1 MTTRPFDPRLPRQV
15 PAVRA
20 HLAVLGLLGGGAAA
34 VIVAQAVA
42 LAATLA
48 AAAQGRLATG
58 ALVAFVAAVA
68 GRAGWVW
75 LSGLVAARTAARVK
89 QDLRGQLAEA
99 VTRRGP
105 GWLAGQRAGELAT
118 LIGRGLDGLDNY
130 LTGYLSQLVLSVTVP
145 VAVLAQLV
153 LADWSSAVIVAVTLP
168 LVPVF
173 GMLVGWQ
180 TRTATERQWR
190 RLSRLGG
197 HFLDLVTGLATLRAF
212 GRAGTQAVAVR
223 RMAEAHR
230 RATMRTLRIAFL
242 SALVLELLAAVAVA
256 LVAVPVGL
264 RLLAGGLDLYTAL
277 LVLFLV
283 PEAFLPLRTAG
294 SRFHA
299 SVEGLTALDHA
310 FTTLADPPADP
321 PATAVERTG
330 PPDAVPP
337 GPVPTGPVP
346 TGPVP
351 TGPVPTG
358 PVPTDPVIEFQD
370 VTVAFPRGV
379 ALHRFSLRI
388 APGTKLAVIGP
399 SGAGKSTLL
408 HLLLGFVTPTEG
420 RILVAGT
427 DLTTLDVERWRR
439 RLAWVPQRPH
449 LFAAS
454 LRENLRLGAP
464 HAPDRAVREAVA
476 AAGLTAT
483 VDGLPAGLDT
493 VLGERGQGLSGGQR
507 RRLALARAW
516 LRDAPVVL
524 LDEPTAGLDSATE
537 AAVCAAAAKLVA
549 GRTALLV
556 AHRPAMLELADRV
569 IRLEGG
575 RLVADQPGPAATP
588 QAVVPA

>member
-1 MTTRPFDPRLPRQV
+1 MTTRPFDPRLPRRV
-15 PAVRA
+15 PAIRA
-20 HLAVLGLLGGGAAA
+20 HLAVLGVLGGVAAA
-34 VIVAQAVA
+34 VVVGQAVA

-48 AAAQGRLATG
+48 TAAQGRLAVG
-58 ALVAFVAAVA
+58 ALLAFLAAVA
-68 GRAGWVW
+68 GRAGWIW

-89 QDLRGQLAEA
+89 QELRGQLAEA
-99 VTRRGP
+99 VARRGP

-118 LIGRGLDGLDNY
+118 LIGRGLDGLDSY
-130 LTGYLSQLVLSVTVP
+130 FTGYLPHLVLSVTVP
-145 VAVLAQLV
+145 VAVLAQLI

-180 TRTATERQWR
+180 TRSATERQWR

-197 HFLDLVTGLATLRAF
+197 HFLDMVTGLATLRVF
-212 GRAGTQAVAVR
+212 GRASAQAAAVR

-242 SALVLELLAAVAVA
+242 SALVLELLAALAVA
-256 LVAVPVGL
+256 LVAVPIGL

-294 SRFHA
+294 ARFHA
-299 SVEGLTALDHA
+299 SVEGLTALDQA
-310 FTTLADPPADP
+310 FTTLADPP
-321 PATAVERTG
+321 PAARGTPALVRAARA
-330 PPDAVPP
+330 PS
-337 GPVPTGPVP
+337 
-346 TGPVP
+346 
-351 TGPVPTG
+351 
-358 PVPTDPVIEFQD
+358 DPVIEFQD
-370 VTVAFPRGV
+370 VTVAFSRGV

-388 APGTKLAVIGP
+388 TPGTRLAVIGP

-420 RILVAGT
+420 RVLVDGT
-427 DLTTLDVERWRR
+427 DLATVDLARWRQ

-454 LRENLRLGAP
+454 LRDNLRLGAP
-464 HAPDRAVREAVA
+464 QASDEAVRDAVA
-476 AAGLTAT
+476 AAGLAET
-483 VDGLPAGLDT
+483 VAGLPAGLDT
-493 VLGERGQGLSGGQR
+493 VLGERGHGLSSGQR
-507 RRLALARAW
+507 RRVALARAW

-537 AAVCAAAAKLVA
+537 AAVCAAAGRLVA

-569 IRLEGG
+569 IRLADG
-575 RLVADQPGPAATP
+575 RLVADQPAPGSVRGS
-588 QAVVPA
+588 VVPV